1 MLIKLEFI
9 TEDDA
14 QHGAYYF
21 SDRGYEVRLMG
32 KAVVVEDPD
41 NSDLAVVMTT
51 YMAYTTDIANG
62 DFPDKETDRR

>member
-1 MLIKLEFI
+1 MLVKLEFI

-14 QHGAYYF
+14 QCGAYYF
-21 SDRGYEVRLMG
+21 SDRGYEVRMMG

-51 YMAYTTDIANG
+51 YMANGGIAKIG
-62 DFPDKETDRR
+62 DSTYYPKMP